1 MGKHNTGDSHLNKN
15 DEKKHLEEKEST
27 QKEKKEPEQT
37 QENKA
42 EQKEENKELELL
54 KAELE
59 KTKDAL
65 LRKAAEFENYK
76 RRVENEISEYIKY
89 ASENLI
95 KELLPVLDDIDR
107 SIESIE
113 KGETKDFETLKA
125 GVLTIFDK
133 FKKILQKE
141 GLKEIDCLGKEFD
154 VNTCDALLQIPKPDV
169 KPHTVIEVA
178 EKGYI
183 LKDKIIRHAKVIVSS
198 DDTGNQNQQ

>member
-1 MGKHNTGDSHLNKN
+1 MGKHNTGDSHLNKK
-15 DEKKHLEEKEST
+15 DDKKQQQEKDSVQKEMNENQKVQEEL
-27 QKEKKEPEQT
+27 QEKKET
-37 QENKA
+37 Q
-42 EQKEENKELELL
+42 ELELL

-76 RRVENEISEYIKY
+76 KRIENEISDYIKY

-107 SIESIE
+107 ATESIE

-125 GVLTIFDK
+125 GVLNIFDK
-133 FKKILQKE
+133 FKKILHKE

-154 VNTCDALLQIPKPDV
+154 VNTCDALLQIPKPDI
-169 KPHTVIEVA
+169 KPHTVIDVA

-198 DDTGNQNQQ
+198 EESGTQNK

>member
-1 MGKHNTGDSHLNKN
+1 MGKHNTGDSHL
-15 DEKKHLEEKEST
+15 KKDDKKQSQEKEVAN
-27 QKEKKEPEQT
+27 KEEKKEPEKT
-37 QENKA
+37 QEPS
-42 EQKEENKELELL
+42 EQEQENKELELL
-54 KAELE
+54 KSELE

-76 RRVENEISEYIKY
+76 KRVDNEISEYIKY

-113 KGETKDFETLKA
+113 KGETKDFETLKS

-169 KPHTVIEVA
+169 KPHTVIDVA
-178 EKGYI
+178 EKGYM

-198 DDTGNQNQQ
+198 DASENQNQQ